1 MVQQNPEL
9 LKEVPLLLP
18 ELLLKKMA
26 DIKVRVGSQNAIKV
40 LSSFGGGGG
49 GTLNGLSDV
58 DITGGLSNGMV
69 LVYNSSLSKWEATL
83 NLTPGNT
90 QNLDINGGSF

>member
-1 MVQQNPEL
+1 MADIKVRVGSQ
-9 LKEVPLLLP
+9 
-18 ELLLKKMA
+18 A

-40 LSSFGGGGG
+40 LSSFGGGGA
-49 GTLNGLSDV
+49 TLNGLSDI